1 MDNQKNLLIAVVLS
15 VVILVG
21 FDFFFKPEKKK
32 FQENSIE
39 QTQMNQRVDSDEDE
53 DDNLP
58 SINPQVENKEKKDDK
73 LLEERITFNS
83 KRLSGTINLIGAT
96 MDDLSLKDY
105 FETINKENKIKI
117 LNPVSS
123 LSPYFLRI
131 GWASPDKSI
140 KLPNKDS
147 KWKSLKKSYS
157 ENEKI
162 ELEWDNSEGLTF
174 FRTIEIDE
182 NFLISVV
189 DKVQNKSPETI
200 KLTNFSYL
208 RRLNYRPE
216 NKFFI
221 LHEGPLGV
229 FNDTLKEVSYDEIEE
244 NNEIVE
250 TTKNGWIGYTDHYWQ
265 VTIFPETN
273 ETFKARFKNLKNRNN
288 SVQIDFINENI
299 KTLRSGES
307 LKTKS
312 YIFAGAKEVPL
323 IDQYIKKIGINKLD
337 LSVDFGWF
345 YFLTKPLFYALHFL
359 SSLVG
364 NFGVGI
370 IILTICI
377 RIVLFPLA
385 NKSFKSMN
393 SMRMITPE
401 IQRIRERYKDDR
413 QRMNQEMF
421 AMYKEKKINP
431 AAGCLPILIQIPIF
445 FALYKVLFVSIEMRH
460 APFFGWIQD
469 LSAPDPTSLF
479 NLFGLIPWD
488 TPAFLTIG
496 IWPILMGVTMFLQQK
511 INPPPPDPIQAKI
524 FMMLPFIFT
533 FLLATFPSGMV
544 VYWTVNNILSI
555 AQQYILLRKQSKE
568 NINQRT

>member
-15 VVILVG
+15 VVILVW
-21 FDFFFKPEKKK
+21 FDFFFKPEKKQ
-32 FQENSIE
+32 FQENSVE
-39 QTQMNQRVDSDEDE
+39 QTQMNQTADSGEDE
-53 DDNLP
+53 NLP
-58 SINPQVENKEKKDDK
+58 SINSQIENAKIIQEDK
-73 LLEERITFNS
+73 LVEERITFNS

-105 FETINKENKIKI
+105 FDTINKENKIKI
-117 LNPVSS
+117 LNPISS
-123 LSPYFLRI
+123 VSPYFLRI

-162 ELEWDNSEGLTF
+162 ELEWNNGEGLTF
-174 FRTIEIDE
+174 FRTIEFDE
-182 NFLISVV
+182 NFLISVI
-189 DKVQNKSPETI
+189 DKVQNKSPKTI

-208 RRLNYRPE
+208 RRLNYRPA

-244 NNEIVE
+244 NNEIIE

-265 VTIFPETN
+265 VAIFPETN
-273 ETFKARFKNLKNRNN
+273 EIFKARFKNLKNRNN

-299 KTLRSGES
+299 KTLKSGES

-377 RIVLFPLA
+377 RLVLFPLA

-421 AMYKEKKINP
+421 AMYKEKKINT

-488 TPAFLTIG
+488 TPTFLTIG
-496 IWPILMGVTMFLQQK
+496 IWTILMGVTMFLQQK

-555 AQQYILLRKQSKE
+555 AQQYILLRKQAKE
-568 NINQRT
+568 NTNQRS

>member
-21 FDFFFKPEKKK
+21 FDFFFKPEKKQL
-32 FQENSIE
+32 QESSVE
-39 QTQMNQRVDSDEDE
+39 QNQIDQNVDSDKDE
-53 DDNLP
+53 NIP
-58 SINPQVENKEKKDDK
+58 SINSQIENVQVDENKV
-73 LLEERITFNS
+73 LEERISFNS

-96 MDDLSLKDY
+96 LDDLSLKDY
-105 FETINKENKIKI
+105 FESISKEKKINI

-123 LSPYFLRI
+123 VSPYFLRI
-131 GWASPDKSI
+131 GWASPDKSV
-140 KLPNKDS
+140 KLPNKNS
-147 KWKSLKKSYS
+147 KWKSVKKNYN

-162 ELEWDNSEGLTF
+162 QLEWNNNEGLTF
-174 FRTIEIDE
+174 YRTIEFDE
-182 NFLISVV
+182 NFMISVI
-189 DKVQNKSPETI
+189 DKVQNKSPKTI

-244 NNEIVE
+244 NNEIIE

-273 ETFKARFKNLKNRNN
+273 ETFKARFKNLKDRKN
-288 SVQIDFINENI
+288 SIQIDFINENI
-299 KTLRSGES
+299 KTLKSGDS

-496 IWPILMGVTMFLQQK
+496 IWPILMGITMFLQQK

-544 VYWTVNNILSI
+544 VYWTINNILSI
-555 AQQYILLRKQSKE
+555 AQQYILLRKQSKM
-568 NINQRT
+568 NITSRS

>member
-1 MDNQKNLLIAVVLS
+1 MA
-15 VVILVG
+15 
-21 FDFFFKPEKKK
+21 
-32 FQENSIE
+32 
-39 QTQMNQRVDSDEDE
+39 
-53 DDNLP
+53 
-58 SINPQVENKEKKDDK
+58 
-73 LLEERITFNS
+73 
-83 KRLSGTINLIGAT
+83 
-96 MDDLSLKDY
+96 
-105 FETINKENKIKI
+105 
-117 LNPVSS
+117 
-123 LSPYFLRI
+123 
-131 GWASPDKSI
+131 
-140 KLPNKDS
+140 
-147 KWKSLKKSYS
+147 
-157 ENEKI
+157 
-162 ELEWDNSEGLTF
+162 
-174 FRTIEIDE
+174 
-182 NFLISVV
+182 
-189 DKVQNKSPETI
+189 
-200 KLTNFSYL
+200 
-208 RRLNYRPE
+208 
-216 NKFFI
+216 
-221 LHEGPLGV
+221 
-229 FNDTLKEVSYDEIEE
+229 
-244 NNEIVE
+244 
-250 TTKNGWIGYTDHYWQ
+250 GYN
-265 VTIFPETN
+265 FPETN